1 MTTLNWIAFTGHDR
15 IAKGEPTVVAAAVKQ
30 FADANDTANLLVF
43 DMASSQPVELDLR
56 GTLDEVTARVTETLA
71 VQEPK
76 RRRGRPKL
84 GVVSK
89 EVTLL
94 PRHWDWLQAQPGGA
108 SVTLRKLV
116 ETASKAHDSGG
127 NPQQQLESAY
137 RFMTA
142 IGGNLPGYEEGIRA
156 LFAKDGA
163 KFKKALKKWPKDVRK
178 HVRNLAEAALG
189 K

>member
-1 MTTLNWIAFTGHDR
+1 MTSNNWIAFSSHER
-15 IAKGEPTVVAAAVKQ
+15 IAKGEPAIVAAAVKQ
-30 FADANDTANLLVF
+30 FADANDTANLLIF
-43 DMASSQPVELDLR
+43 DIMSSQPVELDLR
-56 GTLDEVTARVTETLA
+56 GTVEEVSARVTEQLNA
-71 VQEPK
+71 EEPK
-76 RRRGRPKL
+76 RGRGRPKL
-84 GVVSK
+84 GVISK

-116 ETASKAHDSGG
+116 ETASKAHGSGE

-156 LFAKDGA
+156 LFAKDAA

-178 HVRNLAEAALG
+178 HVRNLAEPALG
-189 K
+189 N

>member
-1 MTTLNWIAFTGHDR
+1 MQAVQWIAFSGHER
-15 IAKGEPTVVAAAVKQ
+15 IAKGEPSNVAVAVKE
-30 FADANDTANLLVF
+30 FVEANDAANLLVF
-43 DMASSQPVELDLR
+43 DMLSSQPVELDLR
-56 GTLDEVTARVTETLA
+56 GTIAEVSERVSQQLLA
-71 VQEPK
+71 NEPK
-76 RRRGRPKL
+76 RGRGRPKL

-94 PRHWDWLQAQPGGA
+94 PRHWEWLQAQPGGA

-116 ETASKAHDSGG
+116 EAASKAHDSGG

-142 IGGNLPGYEEGIRA
+142 VGGNLPGYEEGIRA
-156 LFAKDGA
+156 LFAKDEA

-178 HVRNLAEAALG
+178 HVRSLAEAALG
-189 K
+189 N